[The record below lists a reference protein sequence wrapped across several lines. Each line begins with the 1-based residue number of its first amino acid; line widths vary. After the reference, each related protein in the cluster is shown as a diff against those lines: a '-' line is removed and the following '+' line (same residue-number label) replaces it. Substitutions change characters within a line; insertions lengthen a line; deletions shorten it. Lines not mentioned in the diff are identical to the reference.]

1 MPEDRFDVIVVGAG
15 MAGLACAG
23 ELVLRGQRPLLI
35 CETSEVAH
43 NLRSVWVAGDRG
55 VMQHPFSMT
64 GWGGG
69 WWFHLVRSLN
79 IDVRVQHL
87 GGSLDLMIRGT
98 GKVSHVPFACASGS
112 ALTNVIAE
120 FSPLPIDDVH
130 DEIEQILTAALA
142 IPYWQLVTMQ
152 DAPLEHWLKAQGA
165 TEFAQF
171 LIMAFCGPMM
181 EMSPDEARKHLSVYG
196 AFGPLRCMLCGE
208 GSITVIAP
216 DAREGLA
223 IPIAKEVERRGGAV
237 WRGQRVREVL
247 TDKHEVRGVALE
259 DGREVRAPVVAIA
272 AGNSRIGG
280 LFNPIPPEIQDAL
293 DYSASLSRQEFSL
306 YALLDKPVMT
316 RDGGRADSYV
326 GVLNTDASFLQW
338 VWPLHEM
345 TPWSTE
351 AGKQFLAC
359 ERFLSP
365 EEISE
370 AGGTEAVFA
379 DMHKVNEELYPG
391 YTDALV
397 ASQYQNKRH
406 HWADPLHL
414 GPKLPRT
421 IDSVRNLW
429 FVGDGSAPIAGI
441 FMDTAASA
449 GILGA
454 RGIVGA
460 KSDQPIAID

>member
-15 MAGLACAG
+15 IAGLACAG
-23 ELVLRGQRPLLI
+23 ELVLRGKRPLLI

-43 NLRSVWVAGDRG
+43 NLRSVWVAGNRG
-55 VMQHPFSMT
+55 IMQHPFSMT

-98 GKVSHVPFACASGS
+98 GKLSHVPFACASGS

-120 FSPLPIDDVH
+120 FSPLPIDEVR
-130 DEIEQILTAALA
+130 DEIEHILTAALA
-142 IPYWQLVTMQ
+142 IPYWELVKMQ
-152 DAPLEHWLKAQGA
+152 DVPLEHWLKEEGA
-165 TEFAQF
+165 TDFAQF
-171 LIMAFCGPMM
+171 LIMAFCGPMI
-181 EMSPDEARKHLSVYG
+181 EMSPTEARKHLSVYG
-196 AFGPLRCMLCGE
+196 AFGPLRSMLCGE

-223 IPIAKEVERRGGAV
+223 IPIANEVERRGGAV
-237 WRGQRVREVL
+237 WRSQRVRQVL
-247 TDKHEVRGVALE
+247 IDNQGVRGVALE
-259 DGREVRAPVVAIA
+259 DGREVTAPVVAIA
-272 AGNSRIGG
+272 AGNSRIGS
-280 LFNPIPPEIQDAL
+280 LFNTIPAEIKDAL
-293 DYSASLSRQEFSL
+293 DYSASLYRQEFSL

-316 RDGGRADSYV
+316 KGSGKADSYV

-345 TPWSTE
+345 TPWTTQ

-365 EEISE
+365 AEIDE
-370 AGGTEAVFA
+370 AGGAEAVFE
-379 DMHKVNEELYPG
+379 DMHQVNEELYPG
-391 YTDALV
+391 YTDALI
-397 ASQYQNKRH
+397 ASQTQNHRH

-414 GPKLPRT
+414 GPKIPRT
-421 IDSVRNLW
+421 INSVKDLW

-460 KSDQPIAID
+460 KSEQPIATD